1 MDICYTVAGPGGPA
15 SYLFLCLLAIIS
27 SNTKM
32 RPLPQECKNKPEK
45 KIREPD
51 LLSEF
56 WKCW

>member
-56 WKCW
+56 